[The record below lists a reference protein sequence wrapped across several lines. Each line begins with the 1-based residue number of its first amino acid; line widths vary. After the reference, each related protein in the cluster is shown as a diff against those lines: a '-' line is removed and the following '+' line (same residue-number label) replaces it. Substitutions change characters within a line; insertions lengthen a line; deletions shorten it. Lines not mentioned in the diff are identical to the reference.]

1 MSRFG
6 ENNGKAIKPLPRT
19 IRVRM
24 FDNSELIRRLKR
36 TTLIGKI
43 MNPDVQSVG
52 SLVLMMPRI
61 WKLEGQVVGRDL
73 GLGTFRL
80 DFEREEDILEVMKT
94 ETFNYNHWMLSIDFR
109 RIGNELG
116 TVQTFSATV
125 LLVLVFAMMKNLA
138 HTATCTIM
146 FRHMT
151 SDSSQSN

>member
-6 ENNGKAIKPLPRT
+6 ENNGKGIKPLPRT

-80 DFEREEDILEVMKT
+80 DFEREEDILEK
-94 ETFNYNHWMLSIDFR
+94 
-109 RIGNELG
+109 IGNELG

>member
-1 MSRFG
+1 
-6 ENNGKAIKPLPRT
+6 
-19 IRVRM
+19 M

>member
-6 ENNGKAIKPLPRT
+6 ENNGKGIKPLPRT

-61 WKLEGQVVGRDL
+61 WKREGQVVGRDL

-94 ETFNYNHWMLSIDFR
+94 ETFNYNHWMLSIVRWEPIIHKDYPSAITFWVRIVGVPRDF
-109 RIGNELG
+109 
-116 TVQTFSATV
+116 
-125 LLVLVFAMMKNLA
+125 
-138 HTATCTIM
+138 
-146 FRHMT
+146 
-151 SDSSQSN
+151 